1 MATTSS
7 RRTAAAGGGVG
18 GKIVKN
24 RRVPTTPYAR
34 PSPAPPP
41 PPCDDPENPNWLS
54 GLIYP
59 AKVIASGAGKILSFF
74 GNDYSSSSSDGDS
87 SENDDDEEDIEND
100 VPFQEDDQ
108 LDKVPSPSSKS
119 DSKLAIEQLVTQEI
133 YSRKE
138 ANELI
143 KLVRSRIV
151 GSNGETTPNMRTS
164 AIMEARKWLQ
174 EKRSGSKK
182 KFEDE
187 LDASNVASPSQISR
201 NEKGSPV
208 DMARSYMQNRP
219 AWASPTLKQAEVGS
233 SSPLGRLHFK
243 EGTPMSNFRSSELK
257 KSSFTSG
264 SWNLLEEIRR
274 VRSKATEE
282 LLAAAPLTKTI
293 LFSPESTLP
302 RDSVLNKG
310 VGEGTGP
317 AESTH
322 DRPENVLPDVEVS
335 TRYRVSQ
342 EGEALQSVER
352 QGSQEDAELAHDY
365 DDEVKH
371 LKSTTVENGYGCS
384 ASGFAQGQDTTNE
397 ARPSEGENGNLVD
410 SSQVERDIHMED
422 NLNCQED
429 ATIDI
434 STDVVVN
441 GSQNSSS
448 MQQEELS
455 QNFSQPVGEDSP
467 ASKVKVT
474 QRERKPRGYTRRGR
488 GKGK

>member
-7 RRTAAAGGGVG
+7 RRTAAGVG

-24 RRVPTTPYAR
+24 RRVPRSPYAR
-34 PSPAPPP
+34 PSTPPP
-41 PPCDDPENPNWLS
+41 PSDDPENPNWLS

-74 GNDYSSSSSDGDS
+74 GNDYSSSSSSSAGDS
-87 SENDDDEEDIEND
+87 SEEDDDEEEEIEND
-100 VPFQEDDQ
+100 VAFKDNDQ
-108 LDKVPSPSSKS
+108 LDKVLSFSKS
-119 DSKLAIEQLVTQEI
+119 DNKRAIEQLVIQET

-151 GSNGETTPNMRTS
+151 DSNGTFGETTPNMRTS

-182 KFEDE
+182 KFENE
-187 LDASNVASPSQISR
+187 LDVSNVASPSQIFIS
-201 NEKGSPV
+201 EKGSPV

-219 AWASPTLKQAEVGS
+219 AWASPSLKQAEVGS
-233 SSPLGRLHFK
+233 SSPLGMLQFK
-243 EGTPMSNFRSSELK
+243 EETPMSTLRSSELK

-293 LFSPESTLP
+293 LFTPESNLP
-302 RDSVLNKG
+302 QDSVLNKG
-310 VGEGTGP
+310 DAEGAAL

-322 DRPENVLPDVEVS
+322 DRPKNILPDAAVI

-342 EGEALQSVER
+342 EGEAVQSVEH
-352 QGSQEDAELAHDY
+352 QESHEAAELTNND
-365 DDEVKH
+365 DDEVKQ
-371 LKSTTVENGYGCS
+371 LKSTTAENGFGCS
-384 ASGFAQGQDTTNE
+384 AFGAQGRDIVHE
-397 ARPSEGENGNLVD
+397 ARPSGGENGNLLD
-410 SSQVERDIHMED
+410 SSQVEHNIHMDEGV
-422 NLNCQED
+422 NPQEE
-429 ATIDI
+429 AAIDI
-434 STDVVVN
+434 PTDTAIN

-455 QNFSQPVGEDSP
+455 QSFSQPVAEDSP
-467 ASKVKVT
+467 ASKVKDT
-474 QRERKPRGYTRRGR
+474 QKERKSRGYTRRGR
-488 GKGK
+488 GRGK